1 MTDFFIILLATAGA
15 LFSLLAAIGII
26 RMPDTYLRISVNTK
40 AATLGVGLMLGSAA
54 IFFQDF
60 AATTRVQAIIIFILL
75 TAPVG
80 AHLIGRTSYFT
91 GNKLWKGSVIDDLK
105 GKYNIKSHEL
115 KSENIDDE
123 SNKRHSERT
132 NQ

>member
-1 MTDFFIILLATAGA
+1 MTDIFIILLSTAGA
-15 LFSLLAAIGII
+15 LFSLLAAVGII

-40 AATLGVGLMLGSAA
+40 AATLGVGLMLASAA

-60 AATTRVQAIIIFILL
+60 AVTTRVQAIIIFLLL

-91 GNKLWKGSVIDDLK
+91 GNPLWKGSVIDELK
-105 GKYNIKSHEL
+105 GKYNVKSHEL
-115 KSENIDDE
+115 QSENIEDE
-123 SNKRHSERT
+123 SKKRHSERT
-132 NQ
+132 DQ